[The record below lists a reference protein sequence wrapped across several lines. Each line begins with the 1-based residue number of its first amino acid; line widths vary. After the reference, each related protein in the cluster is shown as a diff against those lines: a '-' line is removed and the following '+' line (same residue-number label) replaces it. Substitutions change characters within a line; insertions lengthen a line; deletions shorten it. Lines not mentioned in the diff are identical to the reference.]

1 MMNKELLEIKSNF
14 LIFENQ
20 LDKFEYLIE
29 LGKSCKGLALEEKN
43 QNNLIIGCASQS
55 WVVCNENNNFFFIDV
70 DSEAHIV
77 RGLLSILKTAISGL
91 SKDEIL
97 DLDGINI
104 LNEIGLNNY
113 ITSQRMNG
121 FISALNKVQNAVKK
135 YDKN

>member
-1 MMNKELLEIKSNF
+1 MNKELLEIKSNF

-91 SKDEIL
+91 SKAEIL
-97 DLDGINI
+97 NLDGINI